1 MKTKWI
7 ASTEAQNNFGRLL
20 DDVIQN
26 KTRYIIKRRN
36 ISQALLISIV
46 DLEHLLA
53 GNEAE
58 RQQVAKIIHEAK
70 PAYTIGSVLVE
81 DGEQG

>member
-20 DDVIQN
+20 DDTIQN
-26 KTRYIIKRRN
+26 RTRYIIKRRN
-36 ISQALLISIV
+36 VAQALLISIV
-46 DLEHLLA
+46 DLERLLV

-58 RQQVAKIIHEAK
+58 RQQIAKIIHEAK
-70 PAYTIGSVLVE
+70 PTYTIGNMLVE
-81 DGEQG
+81 DEE